1 MAQPP
6 FTYNEWRATFAA
18 ELAKRHDLPVN
29 HVREGVLTRLFI
41 RGLEPAKAAEA
52 AKVEYQ
58 NRQVRPKG
66 WGQ

>member
-29 HVREGVLTRLFI
+29 HLPEGVLTRLFI
-41 RGLEPAKAAEA
+41 RGLEAAEA